1 MEKEALALNVV
12 LEEEEQ
18 GVIVKG
24 EKETFRM
31 KNEGEEVVIVKEEEE
46 AVMVKEENASS
57 SSLKDSISITAKRE
71 EICCMEKEGL
81 GLNIFVEDEEDA
93 VKVKEEKASSSSLK
107 DYISVKVKEE
117 DVLRVKE
124 EETEDPITIRERH
137 DYCGS
142 SGEPQQHP
150 DADEAEKSLSR
161 SEHQMDNASPSSL
174 LESLCRASPGS
185 ALLLGMKRLSVL
197 LVDCRKTTGLSG
209 TVRGGEEKKGSDL
222 THQKIDRESDTG
234 MDEDSVSDHSYDSS
248 EEEMFLEG
256 KDPLLDRARD
266 SDEQWEPPMSRCSS
280 PTNSDAEA
288 GSSSRTPAVSG
299 STPSPA
305 RPSRGVK
312 RPVQKRRRVHEPAV
326 TTSEAEDR
334 WHTVLEDDVELLPP
348 TFRPKRQPG
357 PQLDMTAKYS
367 PLHLFQMFF
376 SLSVLDSL
384 VSNTNKYG
392 AKKQA
397 GKKEAWQP
405 ISIQDL
411 YCYISLVIYMGLV
424 KLKNLKD
431 YWRTS
436 THYRLPF
443 PTTFMSCKRFLTI
456 SRALHISDPQA
467 DDDNDKKRGTASFDR
482 LCKIKPLYPSMV
494 EACKTHFQPNQKLS
508 IDERM
513 VASKARIGLKQYMCN
528 TPTKWGYKLFV
539 LADSVCAYTWNCFV
553 YEGKSISDTGK
564 GLSYDSVMELL
575 DFQLLGT
582 GYKLFVDN
590 FYTSPTLFT
599 DLRKLDVWACGTIRP
614 NRVGFPKTKVNDM
627 PKRADRG
634 TMRWIRK
641 DDLLFVKWMDTR
653 EVVMCTTIHKSFSGD
668 HVFRRVKDANGA
680 WTTKNVPIPAAV
692 KDYNKS
698 MGGVDLSDALIGYNN
713 VLHMTRK
720 WYRTVFYHF
729 IDIAVVNAFVLQKEM
744 AKSSGQ
750 TSMTQLAFRELLIRE
765 LTGYGTKSTAAPSV
779 RSTRVTSVVHM
790 PKFITAGMNVPRGQ
804 KASAWRRRCVLC
816 RMKSPI
822 ICRTCSVCLCF
833 TAERDC
839 YGTWHH
845 QHDIV

>member
-161 SEHQMDNASPSSL
+161 SEHQMDNVSPSSL

>member
-1 MEKEALALNVV
+1 MKGEEEAFRMKK
-12 LEEEEQ
+12 EEEEA
-18 GVIVKG
+18 ITLKEEEDDITVKEEDG
-24 EKETFRM
+24 KEVFRV
-31 KNEGEEVVIVKEEEE
+31 EEDDVGAFGIKKEEDAITLKEEEEPFGVKEEEE
-46 AVMVKEENASS
+46 AISIKEE
-57 SSLKDSISITAKRE
+57 
-71 EICCMEKEGL
+71 
-81 GLNIFVEDEEDA
+81 
-93 VKVKEEKASSSSLK
+93 
-107 DYISVKVKEE
+107 EE
-117 DVLRVKE
+117 DVLGVKKEE
-124 EETEDPITIRERH
+124 EETEYQITTRERH

-142 SGEPQQHP
+142 SGKPQQHP

-161 SEHQMDNASPSSL
+161 SEHQMDNASPSTL
-174 LESLCRASPGS
+174 PESPCRASPGNT
-185 ALLLGMKRLSVL
+185 LLLGMKRLSVL

-222 THQKIDRESDTG
+222 SHQKIDRESDTEG

-288 GSSSRTPAVSG
+288 GSSSQTPAVSG

-312 RPVQKRRRVHEPAV
+312 RPVEKRRRVHEPAV

-668 HVFRRVKDANGA
+668 HVVRRVKDANGTR
-680 WTTKNVPIPAAV
+680 TTKNVPIPAAV

-804 KASAWRRRCVLC
+804 KATAWRRRCVLC

-822 ICRTCSVCLCF
+822 TCRTCSVCLCF

-839 YGTWHH
+839 YGTWHQ